1 MRLSEDRISHIAHL
15 IIDAIWRDDL
25 VDYPK
30 EDAALQEVKKTIM
43 DYLKIE
49 DEVDEFVRGK
59 IRSMSM
65 VIPEGGREWDVLY
78 KKFFNEEMAKKGFK

>member
-1 MRLSEDRISHIAHL
+1 MRLSEDRISHISHL
-15 IIDAIWRDDL
+15 IIDALWRDDL

-30 EDAALQEVKKTIM
+30 EDAALQEVKRTIT

-49 DEVDEFVRGK
+49 DEVDELVRKK
-59 IRSMSM
+59 IHSMSR

-78 KKFFNEEMAKKGFK
+78 KKFFQEEIAKRGF